1 MNLFPFSFQR
11 LITACTLF
19 ATLGLGLAPSVY
31 AQRVAYL
38 DSEKILKQM
47 PEYTAVQK
55 ELETVSGQWQSELDN
70 QYAKIEKKYSDY
82 RAREVLLSREDK
94 EKLQAEIIEDEKKA
108 KDFQKEHF
116 GYNGKLFKARE
127 EKMKPVNAK
136 LFQTVEQVAKSDNFQ
151 LVFDRT
157 GGNVLLIYGAPQYDI
172 TDKVLL
178 KMGLEP
184 TKPKDTDSGA
194 STPPAKPAGR

>member
-1 MNLFPFSFQR
+1 M
-11 LITACTLF
+11 
-19 ATLGLGLAPSVY
+19 
-31 AQRVAYL
+31 
-38 DSEKILKQM
+38 
-47 PEYTAVQK
+47 
-55 ELETVSGQWQSELDN
+55 
-70 QYAKIEKKYSDY
+70 YAKIEKKYSDY

-108 KDFQKEHF
+108 KDYQKEHF

-151 LVFDRT
+151 LIFDRT

-184 TKPKDTDSGA
+184 TKGKDPDSGA
-194 STPPAKPAGR
+194 STPASKPAGK